1 MRPIRLA
8 VALIALTLTVGLQA
22 QAPRRARPRPAAP
35 ETAEARAARIHR
47 EAIVLDTHI
56 DTTSML
62 GRPGWDFMVRH
73 DHGAGDDTSHVDYPR
88 MRDGGFDAAFFSIYM
103 PGTVTGPEAVKR
115 SLVLIDRVRQ
125 LAERHP
131 NEIALAT
138 TAAEVRAAHKA
149 GKIAAL
155 MGMEG
160 GHMIDNDLGVLRDY
174 QRLGVRYLT
183 LTHSVNTAWGD
194 SSGDKPAHNGLTDF
208 GKDVVRELNRL
219 GMMVDISHVADKTFW
234 DALEVSRAPM
244 VASHSSTRALAN
256 HPRNMTDDMI
266 KALAAKGGV
275 IQINYYD
282 QFIDEDVSRAA
293 AARQARVQ
301 TIRAELEQRF
311 PGDANADRRQQ
322 ELRAAQASMPPLPT
336 SSWEK
341 IIEHID
347 HAVKLVG
354 ATHVGLGSDF
364 DGATMPQG
372 MDDCTQ
378 LPKIT
383 AALLQRGYSEQDVKN
398 ILGENLLRLMEQVEA
413 AAVKGR

>member
-1 MRPIRLA
+1 
-8 VALIALTLTVGLQA
+8 
-22 QAPRRARPRPAAP
+22 
-35 ETAEARAARIHR
+35 
-47 EAIVLDTHI
+47 
-56 DTTSML
+56 
-62 GRPGWDFMVRH
+62 MVRH